1 MESSC
6 RLRQELEMQHKT
18 APAPETTGHVLH
30 WARSYDL
37 MGRLVPF
44 VRAIREQLV
53 ECAAAAPGERV
64 LDVGCGTGRLAID
77 LAARVGPAGV
87 HGIDPSPEMIEVAKR
102 NAVNAA
108 ARVDLQVAVIEALPF
123 PDASFDLVTSSLM
136 LHHLPGDLKRKGLAE
151 VRRVL
156 GRGGRFV
163 AVDFAARSHSPLG
176 HLLSILGHPRG
187 ESTVAELTP
196 MLKEAGFGE
205 VEAIPTRHRRFAF
218 IRAR

>member
-1 MESSC
+1 
-6 RLRQELEMQHKT
+6 MQHNT
-18 APAPETTGHVLH
+18 APAPETTGRVIH

-44 VRAIREQLV
+44 VRAIREHLV
-53 ECAAAAPGERV
+53 EIAAAAPGERV

-77 LAARVGPAGV
+77 LAARVGAGAV
-87 HGIDPSPEMIEVAKR
+87 HGIDPSPEMIAVAKR
-102 NAVNAA
+102 NAVKAA
-108 ARVDLQVAVIEALPF
+108 ARVDFQVAVVEALPF

-156 GRGGRFV
+156 RPGGRFV
-163 AVDFAARSHSPLG
+163 AVDFASRSHSPLG
-176 HLLSILGHPRG
+176 HLLSLLGHSRA

-205 VEAIPTRHRRFAF
+205 AAAIPTRHRRLAF